1 MSFVPVKRLE
11 QQGLS
16 MASKE
21 RTVTNTSRLL
31 GLSRRHVLAGLAAT
45 PALSAAF
52 PAAAQTAGPHWTP
65 QQAQAALKGVKGTKL
80 VLLGTAAGPVPG
92 RSRQMTSHV
101 MLSNGSAY
109 VLDCGMGVTDQY
121 ARTGIPFSALQ
132 SIFITHH
139 HADHNIEYGPLL
151 IVGWIQGL
159 ALDIRAFGPPP
170 LKQMTDDFIRAY
182 RQTIDFWAEDFHMKP
197 LTAVSVQEI
206 SATGPVM
213 QDDNVKVSSIV
224 VEHPPVKPALAYR
237 FDFKDRSIAF
247 SGDTAPLEA
256 VAVMAKGADVLVHE
270 TMYVRAV
277 EKYINGEI
285 AKGRPVKFETFM
297 AHMKADHTPSEDV
310 GRIAQEAGVKTL
322 VLSHL
327 TPAIDSITDDTWR
340 EPVAKY
346 FKGEIIVG
354 KDLMVV

>member
-1 MSFVPVKRLE
+1 
-11 QQGLS
+11 
-16 MASKE
+16 
-21 RTVTNTSRLL
+21 VTDTSRP
-31 GLSRRHVLAGLAAT
+31 LSRRHVLAGLAAT
-45 PALSAAF
+45 PALGAAL
-52 PAAAQTAGPHWTP
+52 PAAAQTAGSQWTP
-65 QQAQAALKGVKGTKL
+65 QQAEAALNDAKGTRL
-80 VLLGTAAGPVPG
+80 VLLGTGAGPTPG
-92 RSRQMTSHV
+92 RSRHMTSHV

-121 ARTGIPFSALQ
+121 ARTGIPFGALK

-159 ALDIRAFGPPP
+159 PLDIRAFGPPP
-170 LKQMTDDFIRAY
+170 LKQMTEDFMRAY
-182 RQTIDFWAEDFHMKP
+182 RQTVDFWAEDFHMKP
-197 LTAVSVQEI
+197 LTAVNVQEI
-206 SATGPVM
+206 SGTGPVM
-213 QDDNVKVSSIV
+213 HDDNVKVSSIV

-256 VAVMAKGADVLVHE
+256 VAEMAKGADVLVHE
-270 TMYVRAV
+270 TMYVPAL
-277 EKYINGEI
+277 EKYLKDAI
-285 AKGRPVKFETFM
+285 AKGRPVKFDAFM

-327 TPAIDSITDDTWR
+327 TPAIDSITDETWR

-346 FKGEIIVG
+346 FNGEIIVG
-354 KDLMVV
+354 KDLMVL